1 MFMHMRIALVHYSAQ
16 PIVGGVEAVLGA
28 HARLFRR
35 AGHEVKIVARRGA
48 PDCLLRALDPA
59 KELADAIEGSDVVIA
74 HNVLTMPFDMPFTR
88 AIWDLAA
95 KHPNI
100 RWIAWVH
107 DVAAANPDY
116 DYPWHQAPWDLLTSA
131 CPQFSY
137 VAVSTQRA
145 RQMEAVARVTV
156 RVVPNGVQPAEVL
169 GLTPPVADFAAQ
181 HRLLERDTV
190 LVHPTR
196 LLRRKNV
203 EFGLEVIAELRRRG
217 RDAVTLIT
225 GAADPHNERSAEYA
239 KALLEKRAQ
248 LGLEESALFV
258 GEHFPVAPLDLVG
271 LYQLADA
278 LFFPSRQEGFGL
290 PVLEAALHR
299 LPVFCADIEPMS
311 CLLDHSLHVFDPEGS
326 PSEVAT
332 LIQRT
337 LDRNAA
343 HRARKETV
351 TRYAW
356 PAVWREHLEPLLS
369 AKSVASPNSFA
380 VPVQRADF
388 ASGI

>member
-1 MFMHMRIALVHYSAQ
+1 MRITLVHYSAP
-16 PIVGGVEAVLGA
+16 PIIGGVEAVLGA
-28 HARLFRR
+28 HARLFRL
-35 AGHEVKIVARRGA
+35 AGHDVSVVARRGE
-48 PDCLLRALDPA
+48 PDRLLHAVDPI
-59 KELADAIEGSDVVIA
+59 KELAEALNGSDVVIV

-88 AIWDLAA
+88 ALWTLAERWPA
-95 KHPNI
+95 T

-116 DYPWHQAPWDLLTSA
+116 DHPWHQKPWDLLTCA
-131 CPQFSY
+131 CPQYSY
-137 VAVSTQRA
+137 VAVSSQRA
-145 RQMEAVARVTV
+145 RQLEAVARVTV
-156 RVVPNGVQPAEVL
+156 QVIPNGVQPAEVL
-169 GLTPPVADFAAQ
+169 GLTPAVADFAAQ
-181 HRLLERDTV
+181 HRLLNREIV

-239 KALLEKRAQ
+239 TALLERRTQ
-248 LGLEESALFV
+248 LGLEDSALFV
-258 GEHFPVAPLDLVG
+258 GEHFPVAPLDLTG

-299 LPVFCADIEPMS
+299 LPVFCADIEPMN

-337 LDRNAA
+337 LDRNSP
-343 HRARKETV
+343 HRARRETIA
-351 TRYAW
+351 RYSWSAI
-356 PAVWREHLEPLLS
+356 WRQYLEPLLS
-369 AKSVASPNSFA
+369 DKNPTAMDCAMPSNERNRP
-380 VPVQRADF
+380 DF

>member
-1 MFMHMRIALVHYSAQ
+1 MRITLVHYSAP
-16 PIVGGVEAVLGA
+16 PIVGGVESVLGA
-28 HARLFRR
+28 HARLFRL
-35 AGHEVKIVARRGA
+35 AGHDVSIVARRGA
-48 PDCLLRALDPA
+48 PDHLLRADDPLE
-59 KELADAIEGSDVVIA
+59 ELTEALNGSNVVIV
-74 HNVLTMPFDMPFTR
+74 HNVLTMHFDIPLTR
-88 AIWDLAA
+88 ALWTLAERR
-95 KHPNI
+95 PEI

-116 DYPWHQAPWDLLTSA
+116 DYPWHQPPWDLLTRV
-131 CPQFSY
+131 CPHFSY
-137 VAVSTQRA
+137 IAVSSQRA
-145 RQMEAVARVTV
+145 RQMEAASRAIVQVI
-156 RVVPNGVQPAEVL
+156 PNGVLPVEVL
-169 GLTPPVADFAAQ
+169 GLTPAVADFATQ
-181 HRLLERDTV
+181 NRLLNREIV

-225 GAADPHNERSAEYA
+225 GAADPHNEKSAEYA
-239 KALLEKRAQ
+239 AALLQRRIQ

-258 GEHFPVAPLDLVG
+258 GDHFPVAPLDLTG

-299 LPVFCADIEPMS
+299 LPVFCADIEPMN

-337 LDRNAA
+337 LDRSAT
-343 HRARKETV
+343 HRARRETV
-351 TRYAW
+351 ARYAW
-356 PAVWREHLEPLLS
+356 SAIWRNYLEPLLNTGS
-369 AKSVASPNSFA
+369 IPSVSCIEPPR
-380 VPVQRADF
+380 VRPDL

>member
-1 MFMHMRIALVHYSAQ
+1 MRITLVHYSAP
-16 PIVGGVEAVLGA
+16 PIIGGVEAVIGA
-28 HARLFRR
+28 HARLFRM
-35 AGHEVKIVARRGA
+35 AGHDVAIVARRGA
-48 PDCLLRALDPA
+48 PDHLLSATDPS
-59 KELADAIEGSDVVIA
+59 KELAAAVKGSDIVMV
-74 HNVLTMPFDMPFTR
+74 HNVLTMPFDMALTK

-95 KHPNI
+95 KQTNT

-116 DYPWHQAPWDLLTSA
+116 DYPWHLPPWDLLTSA

-137 VAVSTQRA
+137 VAVSAQRA
-145 RQMEAVARVTV
+145 RQMEAAARVAV
-156 RVVPNGVQPAEVL
+156 QVIPNGIQPAEVL
-169 GLTPPVADFAAQ
+169 GLTPAVADFAIE
-181 HRLLERDTV
+181 HRLLNRDLV
-190 LVHPTR
+190 LIHPTR

-239 KALLEKRAQ
+239 AALLARRTQ
-248 LGLEESALFV
+248 LGLEDSALFV
-258 GEHFPVAPLDLVG
+258 GEHFPVAPLDLTG

-299 LPVFCADIEPMS
+299 LPVFCADIEPMN

-326 PSEVAT
+326 PSEVSA

-337 LDRNAA
+337 LDRTPTL
-343 HRARKETV
+343 RARRETI

-356 PAVWREHLEPLLS
+356 PAVWRQYLAPLLAGQPAS
-369 AKSVASPNSFA
+369 PPECAKSHA
-380 VPVQRADF
+380 QRPDY

>member
-1 MFMHMRIALVHYSAQ
+1 MRISLVHYSAP
-16 PIVGGVEAVLGA
+16 PIIGGVESVLGA
-28 HARLFRR
+28 HARLLRK
-35 AGHEVKIVARRGA
+35 AGYDVCIVARRGA
-48 PDCLLRALDPA
+48 PDFLLQSEDPT
-59 KELADAIEGSDVVIA
+59 KELAAALEGSEVVIV
-74 HNVLTMPFDMPFTR
+74 HNILTMPFDMPLTR

-95 KHPNI
+95 
-100 RWIAWVH
+100 RWPKVRWVAWVH

-116 DYPWHQAPWDLLTSA
+116 DHPWHKAPWDLLTSA
-131 CPQFSY
+131 CPHFSY
-137 VAVSTQRA
+137 IAVSTQRA
-145 RQMEAVARVTV
+145 RQLQAAARVSV
-156 RVVPNGVQPAEVL
+156 QVIPNGVQPSDVL
-169 GLTPPVADFAAQ
+169 GLTPAVADFAGR
-181 HRLLERDTV
+181 HRLLHRDLV
-190 LVHPTR
+190 LIHPTR

-239 KALLEKRAQ
+239 TALLERRAE
-248 LGLEESALFV
+248 LDLEDSALFV
-258 GEHFPVAPLDLVG
+258 GEHFPVAPLDLTG

-299 LPVFCADIEPMS
+299 LPIFCADIEPMS
-311 CLLDHSLHVFDPEGS
+311 CLLNHSLHVFDPEGS

-337 LDRNAA
+337 LDRSAPF
-343 HRARKETV
+343 RARRETV
-351 TRYAW
+351 ARYCW
-356 PAVWREHLEPLLS
+356 TAVWRQYLAPLLS
-369 AKSVASPNSFA
+369 GKAASPVEGGSA
-380 VPVQRADF
+380 PRERTDF

>member
-1 MFMHMRIALVHYSAQ
+1 MRITLVHYSA
-16 PIVGGVEAVLGA
+16 PPVIGGVESVLGA
-28 HARLFRR
+28 HARLFRL
-35 AGHEVKIVARRGA
+35 AGHDVSIVARRGA
-48 PDCLLRALDPA
+48 PDHLLRANDPLE
-59 KELADAIEGSDVVIA
+59 ELEEAVNGSDVVIV
-74 HNVLTMPFDMPFTR
+74 HNVLTMQFDMPLTR
-88 AIWDLAA
+88 ALWTLAE
-95 KHPNI
+95 KRSEI

-116 DYPWHQAPWDLLTSA
+116 DYPWHQSPWDILTRA
-131 CPQFSY
+131 CPHFSY

-145 RQMEAVARVTV
+145 RQMEALTRASTQVI
-156 RVVPNGVQPAEVL
+156 PNGIMPAEVL
-169 GLTPPVADFAAQ
+169 GLTPSVTDFATQ
-181 HRLLERDTV
+181 NRLLNREIV

-203 EFGLEVIAELRRRG
+203 DFGLEVIAELRRRG

-225 GAADPHNERSAEYA
+225 GAADPYNEKSAEYA
-239 KALLEKRAQ
+239 TTLLQRRTQ

-258 GEHFPVAPLDLVG
+258 GEYFPVAPLDLTG

-299 LPVFCADIEPMS
+299 LPIFCADIEPMN

-326 PSEVAT
+326 PAEVAT

-337 LDRNAA
+337 LDRNATC
-343 HRARKETV
+343 RARREAIA
-351 TRYAW
+351 RYAW
-356 PAVWREHLEPLLS
+356 TAVWRQYLEPLLTGGRAPS
-369 AKSVASPNSFA
+369 IGCVNR
-380 VPVQRADF
+380 PVERSDMA
-388 ASGI
+388 AGI

>member
-1 MFMHMRIALVHYSAQ
+1 MRIALVHYSAP
-16 PIVGGVEAVLGA
+16 PIIGGVETVLGA
-28 HARLFRR
+28 HAQLFRS
-35 AGHEVKIVARRGA
+35 AGHDVTIIARRGA
-48 PDCLLRALDPA
+48 PDRFLCAEEPL
-59 KELADAIEGSDVVIA
+59 KELADALEGSDVAIV
-74 HNVLTMPFDMPFTR
+74 HNVLSMPFDMPLTR
-88 AIWDLAA
+88 ALWTLAE
-95 KHPNI
+95 KRRHT

-116 DYPWHQAPWDLLTSA
+116 DYPWHQAPWDLLTRP

-137 VAVSTQRA
+137 VAVSSQRA
-145 RQMEAVARVTV
+145 RQLEAVSRATV
-156 RVVPNGVQPAEVL
+156 QVIPNGVQPFEVL
-169 GLTPPVADFAAQ
+169 GLSSAVADFAAQ
-181 HRLLERDTV
+181 HRLLNRDIV
-190 LVHPTR
+190 LLHPTR

-203 EFGLEVIAELRRRG
+203 EIGLEVIAELRRRG
-217 RDAVTLIT
+217 RDAVALIT
-225 GAADPHNERSAEYA
+225 GAADPHNEKSAEYA
-239 KALLEKRAQ
+239 AALLERRAQ
-248 LGLEESALFV
+248 LGLENSALFV
-258 GEHFPVAPLDLVG
+258 GEHFPVAPLDLTG

-337 LDRNAA
+337 LDRSSPY
-343 HRARKETV
+343 RARREAIA
-351 TRYAW
+351 RYAW
-356 PAVWREHLEPLLS
+356 SAVWQQFLEPLLHPCPVPQHVR
-369 AKSVASPNSFA
+369 AKPCCER
-380 VPVQRADF
+380 PDP

>member
-1 MFMHMRIALVHYSAQ
+1 MRITLVHYSAP
-16 PIVGGVEAVLGA
+16 PIIGGVEAVLGA
-28 HARLFRR
+28 HARLFRL
-35 AGHEVKIVARRGA
+35 AGHDVVIAARRGT
-48 PDCLLRALDPA
+48 PDFLLQGDDPLQDLALA
-59 KELADAIEGSDVVIA
+59 VQGSHVVIA
-74 HNVLTMPFDMPFTR
+74 HNVLTMPFDMPLTR
-88 AIWDLAA
+88 ALWALAE
-95 KHPNI
+95 KLPST
-100 RWIAWVH
+100 RWISWVH

-116 DYPWHQAPWDLLTSA
+116 PYAWHQPPWDLLARA

-137 VAVSTQRA
+137 VAVSSQRA
-145 RQMEAVARVTV
+145 RQMEAYARVAV
-156 RVVPNGVQPAEVL
+156 QVVPNGVMPTEVL
-169 GLTPPVADFAAQ
+169 GLTPAVANFAAQ
-181 HRLLERDTV
+181 HRLLNRDLV
-190 LVHPTR
+190 LFHPTR

-225 GAADPHNERSAEYA
+225 GAADPHNEKSAQYA
-239 KALLEKRAQ
+239 AALLERRSQ
-248 LGLEESALFV
+248 LGLEDAALFV
-258 GEHFPVAPLDLVG
+258 GDHFPVAPLDLTG

-299 LPVFCADIEPMS
+299 LPVFCADIEPMN

-337 LDRNAA
+337 LDRSPI
-343 HRARKETV
+343 HRARREV
-351 TRYAW
+351 IARYAW
-356 PAVWREHLEPLLS
+356 DAVWRQYLEPLLS
-369 AKSVASPNSFA
+369 GKSVPSSECPKSSTDR
-380 VPVQRADF
+380 PDF

>member
-1 MFMHMRIALVHYSAQ
+1 MRIALVHYSA
-16 PIVGGVEAVLGA
+16 PPVIGGVEAVLGA
-28 HARLFRR
+28 HAQLFKQ
-35 AGHEVKIVARRGA
+35 AGHEVRIVARKGT
-48 PDCLLRALDPA
+48 PDHLLRAPNPA
-59 KELADAIEGSDVVIA
+59 EELEEAIGGSDLVIV
-74 HNVLTMPFDMPFTR
+74 HNVLTMPFDLPLTR
-88 AIWDLAA
+88 ALWDLAA
-95 KHPNI
+95 KRPQI

-116 DYPWHQAPWDLLTSA
+116 HHPWHQAPFDLLTRV

-137 VAVSTQRA
+137 VAVSAQRA
-145 RQMEAVARVTV
+145 RQWEAAARARP
-156 RVVPNGVQPAEVL
+156 RVIPNGVQPAEVL
-169 GLTPPVADFAAQ
+169 GLTAAVSDFARQ
-181 HRLLERDTV
+181 HRLLEREIV

-203 EFGLEVIAELRRRG
+203 EFGLETVAELRRRG

-225 GAADPHNERSAEYA
+225 GAADPHNDRSAEYA
-239 KALLEKRAQ
+239 AALLQRRTE
-248 LGLEESALFV
+248 LGLEDSALFV
-258 GEHFPVAPLDLVG
+258 GDHFPVAPLDLTG

-299 LPVFCADIEPMS
+299 LPIFCADIEPMS
-311 CLLDHSLHVFDPEGS
+311 CLLDHALHVFDPEGS

-337 LDRNAA
+337 LDRSAP
-343 HRARKETV
+343 HRARRETI

-356 PAVWREHLEPLLS
+356 TAVWRQYLEPLLAGEEVS
-369 AKSVASPNSFA
+369 AFDEAQAS
-380 VPVQRADF
+380 REKTDF